1 MPSTSWKMSSAAI
14 DTMDVTEQ
22 PERARGKKKQSFWNK
37 LDNLDGAITLPGFE
51 RLSSLKHGKIRR
63 IVWLVI
69 IVAGTI
75 FLCYHLQYRI
85 QYYIEDPTVFS
96 MHVIKSN
103 ELR

>member
-1 MPSTSWKMSSAAI
+1 
-14 DTMDVTEQ
+14 MDEIEK
-22 PERARGKKKQSFWNK
+22 PERTGQKRKPSFWNK
-37 LDNLDGAITLPGFE
+37 LDSLDGAITLPGFE
-51 RLSSLKHGKIRR
+51 RLSSPKHNKIRR
-63 IVWLVI
+63 IVWLVT